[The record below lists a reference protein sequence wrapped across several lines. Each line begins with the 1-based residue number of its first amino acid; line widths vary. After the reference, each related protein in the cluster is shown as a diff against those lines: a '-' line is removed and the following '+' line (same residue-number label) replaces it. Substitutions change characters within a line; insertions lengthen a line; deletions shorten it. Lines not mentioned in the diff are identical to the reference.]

1 MRAAAQRVQL
11 VGLGQEVG
19 MPLIH
24 VQMSAGR
31 TAEQKH
37 ALLLA
42 VTDAVHR
49 SLDVAPE
56 SIRVWITEF
65 QPTEFMAGG
74 ILLADRK

>member
-1 MRAAAQRVQL
+1 
-11 VGLGQEVG
+11 

-24 VQMSAGR
+24 VQMAAGR

-49 SLDVAPE
+49 SLGAAPE

-65 QPTEFMAGG
+65 QPAEFMAGG